1 MTDKYALLNTITPY
15 PTGYYSQQC
24 QCTRAD
30 MDRIIAQNAQQSV
43 NTSFIAQ
50 SAPQLVNT
58 SLLAAMPN
66 PYNNATPRRRRTGN
80 CARCGAPV
88 DPYKEKCDYCDCYY
102 D

>member
-1 MTDKYALLNTITPY
+1 MNDKYALLNSITPY

-30 MDRIIAQNAQQSV
+30 MDRIIAQNAQQ
-43 NTSFIAQ
+43 
-50 SAPQLVNT
+50 LVNT
-58 SLLAAMPN
+58 SLLAAVPN
-66 PYNNATPRRRRTGN
+66 SYNNATSRRRCAGN
-80 CARCGAPV
+80 CTRCGAPI